1 MSKVLMIDVGGT
13 SVKLMASGHEG
24 FRKFTSGRTL
34 TGAKM
39 VKGVL
44 ETTEDWKYDVVTL
57 GFPGIVRDG
66 KVARNPLN
74 LGGGW
79 LDFDFEKAFKKP
91 VRIIND
97 AAMQALASYE
107 SGRMLFLGLGTSVGA
122 TLIVDDMVV
131 PLEIGL
137 IPLSKSEAFM
147 DRLSKEALNADGKRR
162 WQRSVER
169 AVALLQDIFFP
180 DVFLIG
186 GGNAKHVNPLPDKC
200 ERGENQDSFKGAIR
214 MWPGADMLAETLT
227 TTWRLTRN
235 GKPERKKK

>member
-24 FRKFTSGRTL
+24 YRKFPSGRTM
-34 TGAKM
+34 TGARM

-44 ETTEDWKYDVVTL
+44 EATEDWTYDVITL

-66 KVARNPLN
+66 VVARNPLN

-79 LDFDFEKAFKKP
+79 VDFDYEKAFKKP

-122 TLIVDDMVV
+122 TLIVDDTIV

-147 DRLSKEALNADGKRR
+147 DRLSKEALNTNGKRR
-162 WQRSVER
+162 WQRSVQR

-180 DVFLIG
+180 DVFQIG
-186 GGNAKHVNPLPDKC
+186 GGNAKYVDPLPDKC
-200 ERGENQDSFKGAIR
+200 ERGGNQDSFKGAIR
-214 MWPGADMLAETLT
+214 LWPGADMLAEPLT
-227 TTWRLTRN
+227 TTWRLKRTA
-235 GKPERKKK
+235 KAEKKK